1 MLYADSRQDVQRT
14 GPPPPCYVAAM
25 RRLLPALVVLG
36 CVFAADAG
44 AADGQSWCGTHAPP
58 CIESATRDGAAIG
71 PADPNFD
78 VAVTGFTGAG
88 SHDALWDVERVGAP
102 DPFELGAAERSILWT
117 VTIDFGTN
125 VPRVASQYADN
136 VTVTREPRPGGR
148 HAITISGNPVIF
160 ENNDECNVSTYP
172 WTCPSRA
179 SSERKGTLQ
188 GQVTDYGA
196 WDDVP
201 QREAFLGMNY
211 STNIAVTSLPP
222 EIENDPATGAQ
233 RLLLRLANQHE
244 RPSGEVFQGFV
255 HLRIP
260 NRFLRRVYDIDD
272 PSALVTSGLTTSG
285 GGGGTVSITQEA
297 GDDAMLVDVTGITF
311 SQRLLRIKRGK
322 IVPTKPT
329 KLRAERTGRHGA
341 RIFFKRSRSRGSK
354 VTSYGVKCTGKDA
367 SASAS
372 ATKPPMR
379 LTELEEGVSYRCRVR
394 PRSKAGQG
402 PKSKRVTVPAKPD

>member
-1 MLYADSRQDVQRT
+1 
-14 GPPPPCYVAAM
+14 M
-25 RRLLPALVVLG
+25 RRLLPVAAVSLAS
-36 CVFAADAG
+36 VFAADAG
-44 AADGQSWCGTHAPP
+44 AADGRYWCGTHAPP

-71 PADPNFD
+71 PANPTFD
-78 VAVTGFTGAG
+78 VAVTGFTSDG
-88 SHDALWDVERVGAP
+88 SHTALWDVERVGAA
-102 DPFELGAAERSILWT
+102 DPFELGAAERSVRWT

-125 VPRVASQYADN
+125 VPRVASQYADD
-136 VTVTREPRPGGR
+136 VTVTRDPRPGGR
-148 HAITISGNPVIF
+148 HAITISGHPVIF

-172 WTCPSRA
+172 WTCPKRA

-211 STNIAVTSLPP
+211 STNIAVTSVPP
-222 EIENDPATGAQ
+222 EIEGDPATGAQ

-260 NRFLRRVYDIDD
+260 NKFLKRVYEIDD
-272 PSALVTSGLTTSG
+272 PSALTTSGLTTSG
-285 GGGGTVSITQEA
+285 GGGGTVSIAQEG

-311 SQRLLRIKRGK
+311 SQRLIRIKRGN

-354 VTSYGVKCTGKDA
+354 VTSYSANCRAKLA

-372 ATKPPMR
+372 ATKPPIR
-379 LTELEEGVSYRCRVR
+379 LTELEPGVAYKCWVQ
-394 PRSKAGQG
+394 PHSKAGEG
-402 PKSKRVTVPAKPD
+402 PASKTVTVPSKPD